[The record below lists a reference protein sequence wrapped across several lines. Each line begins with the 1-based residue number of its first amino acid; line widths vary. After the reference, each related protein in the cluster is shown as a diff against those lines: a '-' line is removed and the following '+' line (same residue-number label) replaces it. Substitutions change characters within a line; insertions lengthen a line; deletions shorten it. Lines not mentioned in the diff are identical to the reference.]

1 MRRRIPDPQLR
12 AWLWLLPV
20 WLAFM
25 FVFGILIETRVFGEL
40 IPLVVCATTL
50 ILEQLLLAR
59 IASPQ
64 TAEPAEPLPKALP
77 ATAADPAPVLVT
89 AA

>member
-1 MRRRIPDPQLR
+1 MRRRILDPQLR

-20 WLAFM
+20 WSGFM

-40 IPLVVCATTL
+40 IPFVVCTTTL
-50 ILEQLLLAR
+50 ILEQLLLVR
-59 IASPQ
+59 IAAP
-64 TAEPAEPLPKALP
+64 AIAEPLPGAIS
-77 ATAADPAPVLVT
+77 AAQTDPAPVLVT